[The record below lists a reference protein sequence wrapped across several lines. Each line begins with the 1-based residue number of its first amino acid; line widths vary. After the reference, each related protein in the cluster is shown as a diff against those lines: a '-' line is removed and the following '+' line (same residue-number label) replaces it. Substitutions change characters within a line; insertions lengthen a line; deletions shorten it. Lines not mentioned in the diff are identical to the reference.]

1 MSDIN
6 IDYFTD
12 YSTLTGTYKETVLN
26 ALKIFKGFDPDIMNY
41 CGIVTTNNIIIG
53 FIGIKYIQNN
63 LYIKVYQYPNVCRL
77 SILSLIDSSISFSQ
91 SVSKEVKCNQIIFQ
105 DVSYAHT
112 FKLQQIISDI
122 EIENNNYVT
131 TSEKLLSVDM
141 SKITLKNIILAK
153 I

>member
-1 MSDIN
+1 MSEIN
-6 IDYFTD
+6 VEYFNN
-12 YSTLTGTYKETVLN
+12 YSELQGTYKDSVLN
-26 ALKIFKGFDPDIMNY
+26 GLKIFKGFSPDLMNY
-41 CGIVTTNNIIIG
+41 CGIVTTNNITVG
-53 FIGIKYIQNN
+53 FIGLVVTGEELNIKI
-63 LYIKVYQYPNVCRL
+63 YQYPNVCRL

-91 SVSKEVKCNQIIFQ
+91 LVVSSLNISKVIFR

>member
-1 MSDIN
+1 MSDIT
-6 IDYFTD
+6 IEYFSDYQ
-12 YSTLTGTYKETVLN
+12 LIPKPYKDIVDN
-26 ALKIFKGFDPDIMNY
+26 GVKIFKGFNPTSIDY
-41 CGIVTTNNIIIG
+41 CGLVSSNNILIGYVTLRVSDNQLIIR
-53 FIGIKYIQNN
+53 
-63 LYIKVYQYPNVCRL
+63 VYQYPNVCRL
-77 SILSLIDSSISFSQ
+77 SILSLIDSSIVFSQ
-91 SVSKEVKCNQIIFQ
+91 KLGRVFQTSKVVFK

-122 EIENNNYVT
+122 EIENDNYVT

>member
-12 YSTLTGTYKETVLN
+12 YTSLAGTYRDTVLN
-26 ALKIFKGFDPDIMNY
+26 GLKIFKGFDPDVMDY

-53 FIGIKYIQNN
+53 FVSIKLIQNN
-63 LYIKVYQYPNVCRL
+63 VYIKVYQYPNVCRL
-77 SILSLIDSSISFSQ
+77 SILSLIDSSIAFSQ
-91 SVSKEVKCNQIIFQ
+91 SIISEIECNQVIFQ